1 VSDSASRSALDRFE
15 IAATVLLALA
25 TVATAWSGYQATR
38 WGGETTKAAS
48 ANTAARVAAS
58 RASDLAN
65 AQTEIDVSTFE
76 QWVDAYAA
84 NDTFL
89 ADFYYARFRGEF
101 KPAVDAWIATMP
113 LKNPDAPL
121 TPFAMPEYVLA
132 ARQEAQRQDE
142 IAEVKTAPVQLRAR
156 RRPLRHRALLR
167 RNEHPHHQP
176 PPAIVRPR
184 HRLRRVHQ
192 YDGLDSY
199 LPGNP
204 KCLGVRP
211 FARP

>member
-1 VSDSASRSALDRFE
+1 VSESASRSALDRFE

-65 AQTEIDVSTFE
+65 AQTGIDVSVFE
-76 QWVDAYAA
+76 QWVDAYAR

-89 ADFYYARFRGEF
+89 ADFYLKRFREEF
-101 KPAVDAWIATMP
+101 RPAVDAWIATMP
-113 LKNPDAPL
+113 LENPDAPL

-132 ARQEAQRQDE
+132 ARQEAQSQDQ
-142 IAEVKTAPVQLRAR
+142 IAEVKTAEVR
-156 RRPLRHRALLR
+156 RNIQRQSNYVLGVVLFATALFFAGTSTRVTSRPLRLS
-167 RNEHPHHQP
+167 
-176 PPAIVRPR
+176 V
-184 HRLRRVHQ
+184 
-192 YDGLDSY
+192 
-199 LPGNP
+199 
-204 KCLGVRP
+204 LGIGCAVFISTVVWVLTFP
-211 FARP
+211 ITLTV

>member
-1 VSDSASRSALDRFE
+1 VSESANRSALDRFE
-15 IAATVLLALA
+15 IVATVLLAVA

-76 QWVDAYAA
+76 QWVDAYAG

-89 ADFYYARFRGEF
+89 ADFYFKRFREEF
-101 KPAVDAWIATMP
+101 RPAVDAWIATMP
-113 LKNPDAPL
+113 LQNPDAPL

-132 ARQEAQRQDE
+132 ARQEAQHQDQ
-142 IAEVKTAPVQLRAR
+142 IAEVKTAEV
-156 RRPLRHRALLR
+156 R
-167 RNEHPHHQP
+167 RNIQ
-176 PPAIVRPR
+176 R
-184 HRLRRVHQ
+184 Q
-192 YDGLDSY
+192 
-199 LPGNP
+199 GNYV
-204 KCLGVRP
+204 LGVVL
-211 FARP
+211 FATALFFAGVSTRSSHRTLRLIVLGFGCLVFISTVIWIATFPISLSV